1 MNFRD
6 PNLRALQ
13 NAAEL
18 LAGAH
23 DLVVFTGAGV
33 SQESGID
40 TFRDVGGLWDTFDIQ
55 TFGTPGGIAKLVATQ
70 PARLAAFVA
79 AILNPIAAAEPN
91 PGHRAIA
98 ALEDTHDVAVIT
110 QNVDGLHQQ
119 SGSTLV
125 REIHGSVHQIV
136 DNSGVLVRRL
146 SPTQLHRLAEA
157 MTAIKT
163 GRLAR
168 WRLLR
173 ALRPLL
179 RVGPTGIRERPNLVL
194 FGEQLAEP
202 HWTQANADVRSCDA
216 MLLVGTSGEV
226 FPAAALPERVRD
238 RGRPVVGVGPEEGE
252 ADVWL
257 HGTAAT
263 VLPALVAE
271 VKALRGRP

>member
-1 MNFRD
+1 MHSQD
-6 PNLRALQ
+6 HTTKALQ
-13 NAAEL
+13 AAAEL
-18 LAGAH
+18 LAGANE
-23 DLVVFTGAGV
+23 LVVFTGAGV

-40 TFRDVGGLWDTFDIQ
+40 TFRDVGGLWDTFDMQ

-98 ALEDTHDVAVIT
+98 QLEETHDVAVVT

-119 SGSTLV
+119 AGSTLV

-136 DNSGVLVRRL
+136 DTRGVLVRRL
-146 SPTQLHRLAEA
+146 TPTQLARLAEA
-157 MTAIKT
+157 MAAIKT

-173 ALRPLL
+173 ALKPLL
-179 RVGPTGIRERPNLVL
+179 RVGPTGIRQRPNLVL

-202 HWTQANADVRSCDA
+202 HWTQAQADVQSCDA
-216 MLLVGTSGEV
+216 MLVVGTSGEV
-226 FPAAALPERVRD
+226 FPAAALPEHVRN

-257 HGTAAT
+257 HGTAGAI
-263 VLPALVAE
+263 LPKLVAQ
-271 VKALRGRP
+271 VRALRGQG